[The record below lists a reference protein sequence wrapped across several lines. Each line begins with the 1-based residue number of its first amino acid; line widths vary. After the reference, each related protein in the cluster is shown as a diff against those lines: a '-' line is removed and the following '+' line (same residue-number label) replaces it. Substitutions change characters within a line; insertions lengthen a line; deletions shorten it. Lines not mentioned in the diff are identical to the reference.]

1 MNPGDRVRTKD
12 GRTYTILKVTENH
25 YGLVDPTRP
34 PMIDDQNGQHVAHIA
49 VKHDEVEPLPV
60 QGVAS

>member
-12 GRTYTILKVTENH
+12 GRTYIVYSVTEMH
-25 YGLVDPTRP
+25 VGLIDPTRAP
-34 PMIDDQNGQHVAHIA
+34 ILTKTGQQVAHIA

-60 QGVAS
+60 QGVVS